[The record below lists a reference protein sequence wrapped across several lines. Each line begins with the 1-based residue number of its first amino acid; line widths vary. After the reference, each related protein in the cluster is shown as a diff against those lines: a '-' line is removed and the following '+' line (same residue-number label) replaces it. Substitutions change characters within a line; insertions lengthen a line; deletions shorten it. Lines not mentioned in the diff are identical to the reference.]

1 MSRRRIV
8 VTGLGTV
15 NAVGNDVEQTWSAL
29 MAGKSGVARISLF
42 DPTNYPVK
50 IAGEVKNFDYSNYID
65 AKEARKMARFS
76 HFAVMASVM
85 AFRQS
90 GLGNSGFNPHR
101 AGVCLGVGIG
111 GFHDLE
117 EAAFKLFSKGPA
129 AISPMFIPKL
139 ISNEGAGNVSITLG
153 LHGPSSVISTACAS
167 GTDAITMSADMI
179 RAGRA
184 DIMVAGGADA
194 SITGLSISG
203 FAKLTALTPAFADE
217 PTRASRPFD
226 RDRKGFVMG
235 EGAGVIILEEY
246 EHAKAR
252 GANIICEF
260 AGGAMTCDAYHL
272 TSPALDGS
280 GAAEA
285 FRLALADAQLNPE
298 DIGYINAHGTS
309 TPVND
314 PCETLAIKT
323 AFGHHATKLKIS
335 STKSMHAHCLGAA
348 GGIEAVIAI
357 KALTEN
363 CVPPTINL
371 ENPDPACDLDYVAN
385 QSQDVKLNAVMS
397 DSLGFGG
404 HNGAICFKKFEG

>member
-15 NAVGNDVEQTWSAL
+15 NAVGNDVDQTWASL

-42 DPTNYPVK
+42 DPTDCPVK

-76 HFAVMASVM
+76 HFAVVASVM

-90 GLGNSGFNPHR
+90 GLKDSGFNSHR

-117 EAAFKLFSKGPA
+117 EAAFKLFSKGPN

-139 ISNEGAGNVSITLG
+139 ISNEGAGNVAITLG
-153 LHGPSSVISTACAS
+153 LHGPCSVISTACAS

-184 DIMVAGGADA
+184 DIMLAGGADA
-194 SITGLSISG
+194 SITSLSISG
-203 FAKLTALTPAFADE
+203 FAKLTALTPAFSDE

-226 RDRKGFVMG
+226 KDRKGFVMG
-235 EGAGVIILEEY
+235 EGAGVIVLEEY

-260 AGGAMTCDAYHL
+260 GGGAMTCDAYHL

-285 FRLALADAQLNPE
+285 FKLALADAQLNPE

-323 AFGHHATKLKIS
+323 AFGAHAYKLKLS

-385 QSQDVKLNAVMS
+385 HAQEVKLKAVMS